1 MTVTF
6 VGWQSMVDQCE
17 AILVRR
23 TGTSSADWAQRLRAE
38 GLNSHRAARDWLT
51 ARGVGGRGQDAV
63 IWAAFGLP
71 EFFTASGDELV
82 AAQYADRPEL
92 RPVAEAVFAA
102 VADWPDVQLQA
113 RKTYVALRTP
123 RRAFAQV
130 VPATRSRVDLRL
142 RLDVPA
148 SDRVEVLPPNRD
160 QPLDRRVRLATVED
174 VDTGVVDLLRQA
186 LEASR

>member
-1 MTVTF
+1 MEF
-6 VGWQSMVDQCE
+6 AGWQSMVQQCE

-23 TGTSSADWAQRLRAE
+23 TGTSSADWAQRLRDE
-38 GLNSHRAARDWLT
+38 GLDSHRAARDWLT
-51 ARGVGGRGQDAV
+51 DQGVGGRGQDAV

-92 RPVAEAVFAA
+92 RPIAEAVFAA
-102 VADWPDVQLQA
+102 VSEWPGLELQA

-123 RRAFAQV
+123 RRMFAQV
-130 VPATRSRVDLRL
+130 VPATKTRVDLRL

-148 SDRVEVLPPNRD
+148 SERVEVLAPNRD
-160 QPLDRRVRLATVED
+160 QPLDRRVRLATVAE
-174 VDTGVVDLLRQA
+174 VDEQVEGLLREA
-186 LEASR
+186 FEASS